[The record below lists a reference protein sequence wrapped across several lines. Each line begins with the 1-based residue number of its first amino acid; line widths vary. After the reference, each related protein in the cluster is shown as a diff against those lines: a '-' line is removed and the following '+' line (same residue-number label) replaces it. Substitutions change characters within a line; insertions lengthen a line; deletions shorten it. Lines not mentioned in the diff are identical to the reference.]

1 MEIVS
6 RKAEKQAI
14 KERLLKSENSNIIY
28 ITSTELENDPTQE
41 LIINFDFFKKTNQ
54 PKLKGKKKK
63 KTNLTQSLQ
72 FGIGMCLRP
81 VQTQNKLTL

>member
-41 LIINFDFFKKTNQ
+41 LIINFDFFKKLTN
-54 PKLKGKKKK
+54 P
-63 KTNLTQSLQ
+63 N
-72 FGIGMCLRP
+72 
-81 VQTQNKLTL
+81 